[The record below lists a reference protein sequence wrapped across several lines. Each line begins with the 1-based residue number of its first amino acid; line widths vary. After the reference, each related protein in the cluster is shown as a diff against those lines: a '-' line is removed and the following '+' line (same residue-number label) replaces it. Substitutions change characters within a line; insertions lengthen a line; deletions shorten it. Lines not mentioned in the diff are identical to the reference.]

1 MKLTDTQIKNT
12 KPRSKQYKLTD
23 GQGMYLLVK
32 TNGSKLWRLEYSFNN
47 KRNTHAIGSYPS
59 ITLKEAR
66 KRLVEA
72 KELLAHDIDPN
83 NHRKEKKEVDENG
96 SFEAVAMVWLEEKSC
111 DWAAITKN
119 RTYRR
124 LEKDIFPW
132 IGSLPITDIKPSDI
146 RQILDRIQDRGAL
159 DIAKRVLQTCGQVFK
174 HAIVNGKAEHD
185 PTIALQGKIP
195 SKRVKHH
202 ASITE
207 PKKIGEL
214 LRAIDGLDSKFTTK
228 FALQL
233 APLVF
238 VRPGELRHAEWS
250 EFDYAAKEWHIPA
263 EKMKMPSPHIVPLSD
278 QTLTLLS
285 EIYELTGNGKYVF
298 PSIRDPSRPM
308 SENTVNAALRR
319 LGYTTEEMT
328 GHGFRT
334 MASTNL
340 NEMGW
345 KPDVIEKQLAH
356 EERNKIRGAY
366 NRAEYLHE
374 RHTMMQEW
382 ANYLDKLKYTSEPM
396 PQQGWSDIKA
406 L

>member
-1 MKLTDTQIKNT
+1 MKLTDTQIKNA

-23 GQGMYLLVK
+23 GQGMYLLIK
-32 TNGSKLWRLEYSFNN
+32 TNGSKLWRLEYSFHK

-59 ITLKEAR
+59 IKLKDAR
-66 KRLVEA
+66 KRLAEA

-83 NHRKEKKEVDENG
+83 SHRKEKKDIDENG
-96 SFEAVAMVWLEEKSC
+96 SFKAVAMIWLEEKSS
-111 DWAAITKN
+111 DWAPVTKD

-132 IGSLPITDIKPSDI
+132 IGDQPIKDIKPSDI
-146 RQILDRIQDRGAL
+146 RQILDRIQNRGAL
-159 DIAKRVLQTCGQVFK
+159 DIAKRVLQTCGQVFD
-174 HAIVNGKAEHD
+174 HAIINGKAEYN
-185 PTIALQGKIP
+185 PAAPLKGKIP

-214 LRAIDGLDSKFTTK
+214 LRAIDSLDSKFTTK

-238 VRPGELRHAEWS
+238 VRPGELRQAEWS
-250 EFDYAAKEWHIPA
+250 EFNRATKEWHIPA
-263 EKMKMPSPHIVPLSD
+263 EKMKMPSPHIVPLSS
-278 QTLTLLS
+278 QALTILS
-285 EIYELTGNGKYVF
+285 EIHALTGHQKYVF
-298 PSIRDPSRPM
+298 PSIRYDSRPM
-308 SENTVNAALRR
+308 SDGTVNTALRR
-319 LGYTTEEMT
+319 LGYTKEEMT

-366 NRAEYLHE
+366 NRAEYLNE

-382 ANYLDKLKYTSEPM
+382 ADYLDNLKKDTEIM
-396 PQQGWSDIKA
+396 PLNQWKKTA
-406 L
+406 